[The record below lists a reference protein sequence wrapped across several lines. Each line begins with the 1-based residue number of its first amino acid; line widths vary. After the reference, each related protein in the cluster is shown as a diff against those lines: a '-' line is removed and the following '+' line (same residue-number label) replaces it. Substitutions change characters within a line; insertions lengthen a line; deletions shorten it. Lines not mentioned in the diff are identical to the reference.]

1 MNMAGYDPSGS
12 VATALFAQPD
22 VQVQHRADGA
32 WILTAITPLV
42 PYDPRLG
49 ALLERSAAGRP
60 GVAFLCER
68 DASGDWR
75 QVTFAEAW
83 QVARAIGQSLLDR
96 GLGETRPV
104 MVLSGNTV
112 DHGLLMLGCFVA
124 GVPIV
129 PISVAYSLMSSDYA
143 KVSHAIAKTRP
154 GLVHVA
160 TVEPFAK
167 VLGAVDLGGAEVVSS
182 DGSRHTTPLAELIET
197 SPGLALERAYSQVG
211 AETVAKILFT
221 SGSTGLP
228 KGVVNTNGMLTANQQ
243 MLAQIWPFTERE
255 PPVLLDWLPWSHTF
269 GGNHNFNLVLREGGT
284 LFIDAGRPVP
294 GLIEQTV
301 ANLRDVSPTAYFNV
315 PAGFAALLPYLEND
329 DDLAARFFSRLRLVL
344 YAAAALPQ
352 ALWDRFDAVARRVLG
367 RPVAMTSSWG
377 STETAPLA
385 TSAHFPL
392 DRPGSIGVPVPG
404 VTIKLAPSGNK
415 LELFV
420 QGPNVTPG
428 YVGEPELTAAAFDA
442 EGFYRIGDAGRFD
455 DPDDPARG
463 IVFDGRVAEDFKLM
477 TGTWVSV
484 TEVRVGIV
492 TAAAPLL
499 QDAVITGHDGPELG
513 VLAWVSVAGAQGL
526 FGSAGD
532 STELVRSE
540 EVRAYL
546 SKAIDS
552 YNEHN
557 PGSSSRIGRL
567 LVLTE
572 SPSIDHNEITDKGY
586 INQRAVLERRA
597 SEVARL
603 HADVPDDD
611 VLIFPPANG

>member
-1 MNMAGYDPSGS
+1 MNIAGHDASGS

-22 VQVQHRADGA
+22 IQVQHRADGA
-32 WILTAITPLV
+32 WILMSRTPLALC
-42 PYDPRLG
+42 DPRLG

-60 GVAFLCER
+60 DVAFLCER
-68 DASGDWR
+68 DASGQWR

-96 GLGETRPV
+96 GLGATRPV

-143 KVSHAIAKTRP
+143 KVTHAIAKTRP
-154 GLVHVA
+154 GLVHVSS
-160 TVEPFAK
+160 VEPFAK

-182 DGSRHTTPLAELIET
+182 DGSQDTIPLAELIET
-197 SPGLALERAYSQVG
+197 TPGLALEQAYSEVG

-228 KGVVNTNGMLTANQQ
+228 KGVVNTHGMLTANQQ
-243 MLAQIWPFTERE
+243 MLSQIWPFTERE

-269 GGNHNFNLVLREGGT
+269 GGNHNFNLVLRAGGT

-301 ANLRDVSPTAYFNV
+301 ANLRDVSPTTYFNV

-329 DDLAARFFSRLRLVL
+329 DDLAARFLSRLRLVL

-352 ALWDRFDAVARRVLG
+352 ALWDRFDALARRVLG

-404 VTIKLAPSGNK
+404 VTIKLASSGNK

-499 QDAVITGHDGPELG
+499 QDAVITGHDGPEVG
-513 VLAWVSVAGAQGL
+513 VLAWVSIAGAQGL
-526 FGSAGD
+526 FGSTGD
-532 STELVRSE
+532 STGLVRSE
-540 EVRAYL
+540 EVSAYL
-546 SKAIDS
+546 RKAIDS

-557 PGSSSRIGRL
+557 PASSSRIGRL

-572 SPSIDHNEITDKGY
+572 PPSIDHNEITDKGY
-586 INQRAVLERRA
+586 INQRAVRERRA

-611 VLIFPPANG
+611 VLVFPGANG